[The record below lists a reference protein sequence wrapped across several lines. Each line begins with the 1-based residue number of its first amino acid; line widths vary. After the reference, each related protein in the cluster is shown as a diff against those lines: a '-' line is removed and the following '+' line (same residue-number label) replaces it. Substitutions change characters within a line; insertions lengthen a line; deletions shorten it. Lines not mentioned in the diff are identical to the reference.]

1 MGNLLDGLFL
11 YEVILMILGSIL
23 FSVII
28 FLIVSQKDVNKNHL
42 MGITLSIVM
51 IALPS
56 IQSFSVT
63 DGIINIERKIEE
75 LKDEPE
81 NLDTQKELEEEV
93 SNISNRPIS
102 NATNLSTLS
111 EANLELG
118 KKEMAKNLAKEAL
131 KKSPENIKAS
141 EIVNVLET
149 EETIKTVKSNPQD
162 KKAKKKLKEKIEQLK
177 EIPTHSGRRT
187 IIIAQG
193 YEVLGDE
200 VMSKAYVD
208 STRMY
213 QPQNIKLKRY
223 EKKEALIPN
232 K

>member
-11 YEVILMILGSIL
+11 YEVILMILGSVL